1 MKNNYH
7 KLVFIH
13 CILLLY
19 SIYTLKEEIRLKEE
33 LIRTNEATN
42 YEELEKLQNQIKLLK
57 TEKDRMIGE
66 NHKICK
72 DREELKDW

>member
-7 KLVFIH
+7 KLVFKH
-13 CILLLY
+13 CILILY
-19 SIYTLKEEIRLKEE
+19 SIYTLKEEVRLKEE
-33 LIRTNEATN
+33 M
-42 YEELEKLQNQIKLLK
+42 IKLLK
-57 TEKDRMIGE
+57 TEKDRMTGE